1 MNKTPIYLVR
11 HGFTPA
17 NNAGWNK
24 QEEIRDFFYKDEL
37 VPLDKVYGVQ
47 QAKELGIFLKK
58 FLAGKKVLFMV
69 SPYYRTRETLAYAI
83 EHLNAS
89 DYDISEEKTIR
100 EINQGLLYGQ
110 PPTYMNDD
118 IEIEINKEQ
127 RKSEY
132 KVAIEYPQGESEI
145 ELRRRIRNFSK
156 KLEEYSSKGIYD
168 AIVIVSHETVLK
180 NLYYLIMKKELPIK
194 QKTAS
199 VITMEDN
206 PRCIFE
212 PETAVPKGYLV
223 DFSLYKNYSMLIEFY
238 QFVENLKQDSKF
250 QKFCNNMKVLLEDAS
265 IFIEKKGETLIIPPG
280 NDEKRGYFFID
291 CTEGQ
296 DAYTYDR
303 GSTSTYYV
311 LEGSGVFEIGGR
323 AIEQNGTTTIV
334 DSKKQS
340 VTKGD
345 IIVIP
350 KNTIFYYSGNMKLME
365 KMEPNFVAENVQVVK
380 DVEYAHNKT
389 RK

>member
-1 MNKTPIYLVR
+1 
-11 HGFTPA
+11 
-17 NNAGWNK
+17 
-24 QEEIRDFFYKDEL
+24 
-37 VPLDKVYGVQ
+37 
-47 QAKELGIFLKK
+47 
-58 FLAGKKVLFMV
+58 MV

-83 EHLNAS
+83 EHLKAS

-118 IEIEINKEQ
+118 IEIELNKEQ

-168 AIVIVSHETVLK
+168 AIVVVSHETVLK
-180 NLYYLIMKKELPIK
+180 NLYYLVMKKELPIK

-199 VITMEDN
+199 IITMEDN
-206 PRCIFE
+206 PRCVFE

-250 QKFCNNMKVLLEDAS
+250 QQFCNNMKVPLEDAS

-296 DAYTYDR
+296 DAYTYDK

-323 AIEQNGTTTIV
+323 AIEQNGATTIV
-334 DSKKQS
+334 DSKKQT

-380 DVEYAHNKT
+380 NVEYAQNKT